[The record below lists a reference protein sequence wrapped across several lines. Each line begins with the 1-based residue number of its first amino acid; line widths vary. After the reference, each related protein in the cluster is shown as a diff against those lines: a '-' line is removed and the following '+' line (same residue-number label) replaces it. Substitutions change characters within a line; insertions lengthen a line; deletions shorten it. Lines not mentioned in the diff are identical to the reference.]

1 MTLKSMTGFART
13 DGVHG
18 DTSWFWEIRSVNG
31 RSLDLRLRL
40 PSGLERLEAAVRSP
54 ARSCSSRCRSRS
66 SVLPV
71 C

>member
-1 MTLKSMTGFART
+1 MTLQSMTGFART

-40 PSGLERLEAAVRSP
+40 PSGLERLETPCAGAMSGEAC
-54 ARSCSSRCRSRS
+54 AR
-66 SVLPV
+66 
-71 C
+71 